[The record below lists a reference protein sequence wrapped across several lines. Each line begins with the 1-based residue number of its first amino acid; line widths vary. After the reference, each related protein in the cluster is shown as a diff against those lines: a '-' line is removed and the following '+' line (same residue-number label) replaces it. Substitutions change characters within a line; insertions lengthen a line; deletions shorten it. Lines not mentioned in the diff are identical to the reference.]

1 MNVEL
6 VLSTLEKTARKY
18 LTGSVVHT
26 DRGSQ
31 YTSKEMWEKLI
42 EYGALES
49 YSRKGNPYDNAC
61 IESFHATLKKELIYD
76 MEVKTHEEMRGLL
89 FEYIESWY
97 NNERIQK
104 ILGDLSPTEYL
115 SKFS

>member
-1 MNVEL
+1 
-6 VLSTLEKTARKY
+6 
-18 LTGSVVHT
+18 
-26 DRGSQ
+26 
-31 YTSKEMWEKLI
+31 
-42 EYGALES
+42 
-49 YSRKGNPYDNAC
+49 
-61 IESFHATLKKELIYD
+61 
-76 MEVKTHEEMRGLL
+76 MRGLL